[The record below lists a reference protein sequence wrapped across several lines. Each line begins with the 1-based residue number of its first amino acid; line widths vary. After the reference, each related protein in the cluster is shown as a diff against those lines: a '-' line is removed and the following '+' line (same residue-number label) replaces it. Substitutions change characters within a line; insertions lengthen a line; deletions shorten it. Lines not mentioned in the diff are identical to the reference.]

1 MRIAASTTTTRELPL
16 LEVMDLVR
24 DLGYAALEVW
34 TEHLWD
40 QGFAP
45 LRLRSE
51 AAARGLALTLHGP
64 ARDLNVTSTNS
75 GIRTES
81 QRQYL
86 AALEEAAEMG
96 AEVVVLH
103 PGALSSNGDDP
114 DAFWPPMEA
123 FFGRVAERAALLGLR
138 VGIENMERKR
148 LEIVTDLHLAA
159 GLVRRI
165 GAASLGLTLDVAHV
179 LYNGDPVALGG
190 FEQYIYHVHIS
201 GSTHEK
207 AHVPLAQG
215 IFDARSALEALR
227 RFYGGTVA
235 IESFERNRAREVL
248 AENHR
253 VMAAWLDRAPV
264 G

>member
-1 MRIAASTTTTRELPL
+1 MRIAASTATTRELPL
-16 LEVMDLVR
+16 LEVMDLVCG
-24 DLGYAALEVW
+24 LGYAALEVW
-34 TEHLWD
+34 AEHLWD
-40 QGFAP
+40 QGLAP
-45 LRLRSE
+45 VRLKSE
-51 AAARGLALTLHGP
+51 AAARGLPLTLHGP
-64 ARDLNVTSTNS
+64 ARDLNIASTNS
-75 GIRTES
+75 GIRAES

-86 AALEEAAEMG
+86 AALEDAAEMG

-114 DAFWPPMEA
+114 SAFWPLMEA
-123 FFGRVAERAALLGLR
+123 FFGRVAERAASLGLR

-148 LEIVTDLHLAA
+148 LEIATDPHLVA
-159 GLVRRI
+159 GVVRRI

-190 FEQYIYHVHIS
+190 LEQCVYHVHIS

-227 RFYGGTVA
+227 RFYDGTVA
-235 IESFERNRAREVL
+235 IESFVRDRAREVL

-253 VMAAWLDRAPV
+253 VMAAWLDRAPMS
-264 G
+264 

>member
-1 MRIAASTTTTRELPL
+1 MRIAASTATTREMPL
-16 LEVMDLVR
+16 LEVLDLVR
-24 DLGYAALEVW
+24 DLGYPALEVW
-34 TEHLWD
+34 AEHVWD
-40 QGFAP
+40 QGLAP
-45 LRLRSE
+45 ARLKDE
-51 AAARGLALTLHGP
+51 AAARGLTLTLHGP
-64 ARDLNVTSTNS
+64 TRDLNVTSTNS
-75 GIRTES
+75 GIRIES

-86 AALEEAAEMG
+86 AALDDAREMG

-114 DAFWPPMEA
+114 AAFWPPMEA

-138 VGIENMERKR
+138 VGIENMERKH
-148 LEIVTDLHLAA
+148 LELVTDLDLAA

-179 LYNGDPVALGG
+179 LYNGDLVALEGL
-190 FEQYIYHVHIS
+190 ERHVYHAHVS

-215 IFDARSALEALR
+215 VFDLRPVMEALR
-227 RFYGGTVA
+227 RFYDGIVA
-235 IESFERNRAREVL
+235 IESFVRGRAREVL

-253 VMAAWLDRAPV
+253 VMTAWLDRAPI